1 MSIMTHILN
10 EEASQTVLDVIM
22 RNLVKEGKVSG
33 LCLFWIHIVVA
44 VFYYYYH
51 YYYFYILN
59 CASLILL
66 DFSQLNKKY
75 FP

>member
-44 VFYYYYH
+44 VFYYYH

-66 DFSQLNKKY
+66 GFSQLNKKY